1 MAETIR
7 RRHRARTA
15 AIACAA
21 LAGALSV
28 PAIMAQASTASTI
41 GPVTEFSSGLSA
53 GAKPDTMALG
63 PDGAMWFS
71 EFGADRI
78 GRVSQ
83 DGSITEYPTSG
94 AGLTAGA
101 EPSGIVAGPIGDIWF
116 TEYGTGRLGA
126 IDPATGKLV
135 GEYPVPAGAS
145 SNPQG
150 IVVGP
155 DGALWFTERGAD
167 QIGRLDPTMA
177 QSGTSNG
184 FSEFAIPSN
193 GTHIG
198 AQPVDLIDGPNGT
211 MWATLL
217 AGDVAS
223 IVPAGSG
230 PDTTATI
237 TRFPLPTAGSGPEGL
252 VLGPRRRHLGV

>member
-94 AGLTAGA
+94 TGLTAGA

-126 IDPATGKLV
+126 IDPA
-135 GEYPVPAGAS
+135 
-145 SNPQG
+145 
-150 IVVGP
+150 
-155 DGALWFTERGAD
+155 
-167 QIGRLDPTMA
+167 
-177 QSGTSNG
+177 
-184 FSEFAIPSN
+184 
-193 GTHIG
+193 
-198 AQPVDLIDGPNGT
+198 
-211 MWATLL
+211 
-217 AGDVAS
+217 
-223 IVPAGSG
+223 
-230 PDTTATI
+230 
-237 TRFPLPTAGSGPEGL
+237 
-252 VLGPRRRHLGV
+252 